1 MIKSLLSIV
10 CFFGLFMVS
19 CSNVEINDTT
29 SKVVI
34 VQPIVIQSDN
44 GNSPAKIN
52 LSEKLVDRAYSKAD
66 IDFLYLEP
74 LYYDNTKAR
83 DGKINLDSIVSLAK
97 INNIL
102 RGQNDIVN
110 MFFVNAIDGNKG
122 PIGRG
127 MMNGNIV
134 FIALGNDQ
142 KSNTGDFDSMNAFVI
157 AHEVG
162 HNLGLKHVIKD
173 PNILDSLP
181 NIQGDGDFKDR
192 IDPKYSLTD
201 FQINEIYNSPLVHSR
216 VSFLSKNDASIAI
229 LDESFEPYFSNL
241 QVKEISTFVQEKAP
255 LNIDSARVFAKRKF
269 SSAVLNFSPDEK
281 EVLSFV
287 VNKTNKWLL
296 DNEINL
302 MANQPWR
309 FIKIENW
316 LCGGFAHTRGFYII
330 ISQAYLDRLTI
341 DWNTDMNKEK
351 ESRLVTSLG
360 GLLVH
365 EQMHSLQRTFKSKFH
380 RLYSK
385 NWNFIRHKVKDENE
399 ITIDQVSNPDAPIAE
414 WIIPDPKDKKKFYW
428 IRTLITKNADIP
440 VMGRDFIDTAF
451 EINNKNN
458 TYSVSKVND
467 TLSSM
472 PLSDLEFYNKSF
484 PVKRGLDHPNEIS
497 AYMFSD
503 FFKARYNS
511 KIPFLNK
518 DPISNNN
525 SKIFLKW
532 IKQEMK

>member
-1 MIKSLLSIV
+1 MRKSLLSIV
-10 CFFGLFMVS
+10 CFFGLFTVS
-19 CSNVEINDTT
+19 CSNIEFNEIR

-44 GNSPAKIN
+44 GNHPAKIN

-74 LYYDNTKAR
+74 LYYNNTKAR
-83 DGKINLDSIVSLAK
+83 EGKINLDSIVSLAK

-110 MFFVNAIDGNKG
+110 MFFVNAIDGNSG
-122 PIGRG
+122 PTGRG

-134 FIALGNDQ
+134 FIALGNDE
-142 KSNTGDFDSMNAFVI
+142 KSNSGDLDSMNAFVV

-162 HNLGLKHVIKD
+162 HNLGLKHVVDD
-173 PNILDSLP
+173 PNINDSLP

-201 FQINEIYNSPLVHSR
+201 FQIKEIYNSPLVHFR
-216 VSFLSKNDASIAI
+216 ISFLSKNEASIAI

-255 LNIDSARVFAKRKF
+255 IDIDSARVFAKKKF
-269 SSAVLNFSPDEK
+269 SSAVLDFSPDEK

-309 FIKIENW
+309 FIKIDNW
-316 LCGGFAHTRGFYII
+316 LCGGFAHTRGSFII

-341 DWNTDMNKEK
+341 DWNAVMNKEK

-365 EQMHSLQRTFKSKFH
+365 EQMHSLQRTFKSKFD

-385 NWNFIRHKVKDENE
+385 NWNFIKHQVKAENE
-399 ITIDQVSNPDAPIAE
+399 IIIDQVSNPDAPIAE

-428 IRTLITKNADIP
+428 IRTLITKNVDIP
-440 VMGRDFIDTAF
+440 IMGRDFVDIAF

-472 PLSDLEFYNKSF
+472 PLSDLDFYNKSF

-511 KIPFLNK
+511 KTPFLNK
-518 DPISNNN
+518 DSISNNN
-525 SKIFLKW
+525 SNFFLKW
-532 IKQEMK
+532 IKSEMK